1 MNNKNIDFK
10 LMISDLDSSVD
21 ELLRNIKEGIVDIKQ
36 VPITEIIDRY
46 IKYLIQNKSTINLSI
61 AGKTIAEIAL
71 ILKIKS
77 ENLLPKLEV
86 KTSEEE
92 DDEYNDFMI
101 SKEKEAY
108 LQEYDKFQKVVKYLK
123 EKEGTQNNI
132 YFPVIENN
140 DKEGSV
146 EIQKVDLADLL
157 TSLEKVLQNTKKEDY
172 IPFKKRTF
180 NTATK
185 MKEIVNLL
193 KDSKEGLSF
202 DYFMERAQ
210 SKLEIIVIF
219 LALLELIYLKKIRCY
234 QNKNFDRI
242 MFNLKGDALKL
253 KKNQETIQDGAI

>member
-1 MNNKNIDFK
+1 MNDKDVGFKININN
-10 LMISDLDSSVD
+10 LASSVD
-21 ELLRNIKEGIVDIKQ
+21 ELLRNIKEDIIDIEQ
-36 VPITEIIDRY
+36 VPINEIIDQY
-46 IKYLIQNKSTINLSI
+46 LKYVIQYKSTIDLSI
-61 AGKTIAEIAL
+61 TGKTIAEIAL

-86 KTSEEE
+86 KTNEEE

-123 EKEGTQNNI
+123 EREGTQNNI
-132 YFPVIENN
+132 YFPSIENN
-140 DKEGSV
+140 DKEDGV

-157 TSLEKVLQNTKKEDY
+157 TSLDKVLQNTKKEDF

-180 NTATK
+180 TTASK
-185 MKEIVNLL
+185 MKEIINLL
-193 KDSKEGLSF
+193 KGSKEGLSF

-219 LALLELIYLKKIRCY
+219 LSLLELIHLRKIRCY
-234 QNKNFDRI
+234 QKKNFDRI
-242 MFNLKGDALKL
+242 MFNCHYNLFYIIFQLI
-253 KKNQETIQDGAI
+253 NQPISE

>member
-10 LMISDLDSSVD
+10 IKTNDLDSSVN
-21 ELLRNIKEGIVDIKQ
+21 ELLKNIKEGIVDIEQ
-36 VPITEIIDRY
+36 VHITKIIDQ
-46 IKYLIQNKSTINLSI
+46 YLKNVIQNKSTIDLST
-61 AGKTIAEIAL
+61 AGKTIAGIAI

-86 KTSEEE
+86 KSSEEE
-92 DDEYNDFMI
+92 DEEYNDFMI

-108 LQEYDKFQKVVKYLK
+108 LQEYDKFQKVVEYLK

-132 YFPVIENN
+132 YFPVIEND

-157 TSLEKVLQNTKKEDY
+157 TSLEKVLQNTKKDNY
-172 IPFKKRTF
+172 MPFKKRTF
-180 NTATK
+180 NTASK
-185 MKEIVNLL
+185 MKEIINLL
-193 KDSKEGLSF
+193 NGSKEGLSF

-219 LALLELIYLKKIRCY
+219 LALLELIYLRKIRCY
-234 QNKNFDRI
+234 QKKNFDRI
-242 MFNLKGDALKL
+242 MFDLKGDALKL
-253 KKNQETIQDGAI
+253 KKN

>member
-1 MNNKNIDFK
+1 MEIN
-10 LMISDLDSSVD
+10 DLDSSVD
-21 ELLRNIKEGIVDIKQ
+21 ELLRNIKEGIVDIEQ
-36 VPITEIIDRY
+36 VPITEIIAQYLQY
-46 IKYLIQNKSTINLSI
+46 IIQNKSSIDLSI
-61 AGKTIAEIAL
+61 AGKTIAEIA
-71 ILKIKS
+71 IMLKMKS

-86 KTSEEE
+86 KNREEE

-108 LQEYDKFQKVVKYLK
+108 LQEYDKFQKVVEYLK
-123 EKEGTQNNI
+123 EREGTQNNI
-132 YFPVIENN
+132 YFPTIENN

-157 TSLEKVLQNTKKEDY
+157 TSLEKVLQNKKKEDF
-172 IPFKKRTF
+172 IPFKERTF
-180 NTATK
+180 TIATK
-185 MKEIVNLL
+185 MKEIINLL
-193 KDSKEGLSF
+193 KGIKEGLSF

-234 QNKNFDRI
+234 QNKNFNWI
-242 MFNLKGDALKL
+242 MFNLKGGALKL

>member
-1 MNNKNIDFK
+1 MNNKDVGFKIDTN
-10 LMISDLDSSVD
+10 DLDSSVD
-21 ELLRNIKEGIVDIKQ
+21 ELLRNIKEDIIDIEQ
-36 VPITEIIDRY
+36 VPVNEIIDQY
-46 IKYLIQNKSTINLSI
+46 LKYVIQNKNNIDLSI
-61 AGKTIAEIAL
+61 SGKTIAEIAL

-86 KTSEEE
+86 KTSEEK

-123 EKEGTQNNI
+123 EREGTQNNI
-132 YFPVIENN
+132 YFPAIENN
-140 DKEGSV
+140 DKEDGV

-157 TSLEKVLQNTKKEDY
+157 TSLDKVLQNTKKEDFL
-172 IPFKKRTF
+172 PFKKRNFT
-180 NTATK
+180 TASK
-185 MKEIVNLL
+185 MKEIINLL

-219 LALLELIYLKKIRCY
+219 LSLLELIYLRKIRCY
-234 QNKNFDRI
+234 QKKNFDKI
-242 MFNLKGDALKL
+242 MFNLEGDALKL
-253 KKNQETIQDGAI
+253 KKNQQTIQDGTM

>member
-1 MNNKNIDFK
+1 MNDKDVGFKININN
-10 LMISDLDSSVD
+10 LASSVD
-21 ELLRNIKEGIVDIKQ
+21 ELLRNIKEDIIDIEQ
-36 VPITEIIDRY
+36 VPINEIIDQY
-46 IKYLIQNKSTINLSI
+46 LKYVIQNKSTIDLSI
-61 AGKTIAEIAL
+61 TGKTIAEIAL

-77 ENLLPKLEV
+77 ESLLPKLEV
-86 KTSEEE
+86 KTNEEE

-123 EKEGTQNNI
+123 EREGTQNNI
-132 YFPVIENN
+132 YFPAIENN
-140 DKEGSV
+140 DKEDGV

-157 TSLEKVLQNTKKEDY
+157 TSLDKVLQNTKKEDF

-180 NTATK
+180 TTASK
-185 MKEIVNLL
+185 MKEIINLL
-193 KDSKEGLSF
+193 KGSKEGLSF

-219 LALLELIYLKKIRCY
+219 LSLLELIYLRKIRCY
-234 QNKNFDRI
+234 QKKNFDRI

-253 KKNQETIQDGAI
+253 KKNQETIQNGAI

>member
-10 LMISDLDSSVD
+10 IKIDDLDSFVD
-21 ELLRNIKEGIVDIKQ
+21 KLLRNIKEGIVDIEQ
-36 VPITEIIDRY
+36 VPITEIIDQY
-46 IKYLIQNKSTINLSI
+46 LKYVIQNKSVIDLSI
-61 AGKTIAEIAL
+61 AGKTITEIAI

-86 KTSEEE
+86 KSREEE
-92 DDEYNDFMI
+92 DDEYNNFMI

-108 LQEYDKFQKVVKYLK
+108 LQEYDKFQKVVEYLK

-132 YFPVIENN
+132 YFPALENN
-140 DKEGSV
+140 DEEGSV

-157 TSLEKVLQNTKKEDY
+157 TSLEKVLQNKKKEDY

-180 NTATK
+180 TTTSK
-185 MKEIVNLL
+185 MKEIINLL
-193 KDSKEGLSF
+193 KGSKEGLSF
-202 DYFMERAQ
+202 DYFMEKAQ

-219 LALLELIYLKKIRCY
+219 LALLELIRLRKLRCY

>member
-1 MNNKNIDFK
+1 MNNKDVGFKININ
-10 LMISDLDSSVD
+10 DLDSSVE
-21 ELLRNIKEGIVDIKQ
+21 ELLRNIKEDIIDIEQ
-36 VPITEIIDRY
+36 VPVNEVIDQY
-46 IKYLIQNKSTINLSI
+46 LKYVIQNKGTIDLSI

-92 DDEYNDFMI
+92 DNEYNDFMI
-101 SKEKEAY
+101 LKEKEAN
-108 LQEYDKFQKVVKYLK
+108 LQEYNKFQKVVKYLK
-123 EKEGTQNNI
+123 EREGAQNNI
-132 YFPVIENN
+132 YFPEIENN
-140 DKEGSV
+140 NKEDGV
-146 EIQKVDLADLL
+146 EIQKVDLSDLL
-157 TSLEKVLQNTKKEDY
+157 TSLDKVLQNTKKEDF

-180 NTATK
+180 TTASK
-185 MKEIVNLL
+185 MKEIISLL

-219 LALLELIYLKKIRCY
+219 LSLLELIYLRKIKCY
-234 QNKNFDRI
+234 QKKNFDRI

-253 KKNQETIQDGAI
+253 KKSQEAIQNGAM

>member
-1 MNNKNIDFK
+1 MNNKDVGFKININ
-10 LMISDLDSSVD
+10 DLNSSVE
-21 ELLRNIKEGIVDIKQ
+21 ELLRNIKEDIIDIEQ
-36 VPITEIIDRY
+36 VPVNEVIDQY
-46 IKYLIQNKSTINLSI
+46 LKYVIQNKSTIDLSI

-92 DDEYNDFMI
+92 DNEYNDFMI
-101 SKEKEAY
+101 SKEKEAN
-108 LQEYDKFQKVVKYLK
+108 LQEYNKFQKVVKYLK
-123 EKEGTQNNI
+123 EREGAQNNI
-132 YFPVIENN
+132 YFPEIENN
-140 DKEGSV
+140 NKEDGV
-146 EIQKVDLADLL
+146 EIQKVDLSDLL
-157 TSLEKVLQNTKKEDY
+157 TSLDKVLQNTKKEDF

-180 NTATK
+180 TTASK
-185 MKEIVNLL
+185 MKEIISLL

-219 LALLELIYLKKIRCY
+219 LSLLELIYLRKIKCY
-234 QNKNFDRI
+234 QKKNFDRI

-253 KKNQETIQDGAI
+253 KKSQEAIQNGAM

>member
-1 MNNKNIDFK
+1 MNDKDVGFKININN
-10 LMISDLDSSVD
+10 LASSVD
-21 ELLRNIKEGIVDIKQ
+21 ELLRNIKEDIIDIEQ
-36 VPITEIIDRY
+36 VPINEIIDQY
-46 IKYLIQNKSTINLSI
+46 LKYVIQNKSTIDLSI
-61 AGKTIAEIAL
+61 SGKTIAEIAL

-86 KTSEEE
+86 ETNEEE

-123 EKEGTQNNI
+123 EREETQNNI
-132 YFPVIENN
+132 YFPAIENN
-140 DKEGSV
+140 DKEDGV

-157 TSLEKVLQNTKKEDY
+157 TSLDKVLQNTKKEDF

-180 NTATK
+180 TTASK
-185 MKEIVNLL
+185 MKEIISLL
-193 KDSKEGLSF
+193 KGSKEGLSF
-202 DYFMERAQ
+202 DYFMERVQ

-219 LALLELIYLKKIRCY
+219 LSLLELIYLRKIRCY
-234 QNKNFDRI
+234 QKKNFDRI

-253 KKNQETIQDGAI
+253 KKNQETIQNGAI

>member
-1 MNNKNIDFK
+1 MNDKDVSFKININN
-10 LMISDLDSSVD
+10 LASSVD
-21 ELLRNIKEGIVDIKQ
+21 ELLRNIKEDIIDIEQ
-36 VPITEIIDRY
+36 VPINEIIDQY
-46 IKYLIQNKSTINLSI
+46 LKYVIQNKSTIDLSI
-61 AGKTIAEIAL
+61 SGKTIAEIAL

-86 KTSEEE
+86 KTNEEE

-123 EKEGTQNNI
+123 EREGTQNNI
-132 YFPVIENN
+132 YFPAIENN
-140 DKEGSV
+140 DKEDGV

-157 TSLEKVLQNTKKEDY
+157 TSLDKVLQNTKKEDF

-180 NTATK
+180 TTASK
-185 MKEIVNLL
+185 MKEIINLL
-193 KDSKEGLSF
+193 KGSKEGLSF

-219 LALLELIYLKKIRCY
+219 LSLLELIYLRKIRCY
-234 QNKNFDRI
+234 QKKNFDRI

-253 KKNQETIQDGAI
+253 KKNQETIQNGAI

>member
-1 MNNKNIDFK
+1 MNDKDVGFKININN
-10 LMISDLDSSVD
+10 LASSVD
-21 ELLRNIKEGIVDIKQ
+21 ELLRNIKEDIIDIEQ
-36 VPITEIIDRY
+36 VPINEIIDQY
-46 IKYLIQNKSTINLSI
+46 LKYVIQNKSTIDLSI
-61 AGKTIAEIAL
+61 SGKTIAEIAL

-86 KTSEEE
+86 KTNEEE

-123 EKEGTQNNI
+123 EREGTQNNI
-132 YFPVIENN
+132 YFPAIENN
-140 DKEGSV
+140 DKEDGV

-157 TSLEKVLQNTKKEDY
+157 TSLDKVLQNTKKEDF

-180 NTATK
+180 TTASK
-185 MKEIVNLL
+185 MKEIINLL
-193 KDSKEGLSF
+193 KGSKEGLSF

-219 LALLELIYLKKIRCY
+219 LSLLELIYLRKIRCY
-234 QNKNFDRI
+234 QKKNFDRI

-253 KKNQETIQDGAI
+253 KKNQETIQNGAI